1 MAAFTIRDA
10 LGRLYLNPAK
20 RLAPDLFF
28 QPQVYR
34 ENSDTILV
42 PAGSYTV
49 TSSMG
54 PEYHPQTKQV
64 EVTATGPNEVS
75 LAVQRWIDPAK
86 YRWYSGDH
94 HVHAAG
100 CSHYQNPTE
109 GVQPDDGSNEFDPL
123 RQVANSIK
131 TKKHFIILFIAVF
144 LIPR

>member
-1 MAAFTIRDA
+1 MVLVFKTLPTRPLRWWVRRDNADTLMAGFQSRDA
-10 LGRLYLNPAK
+10 LGRLYPNPAK

-34 ENSDTILV
+34 ANGDTILV

-54 PEYHPQTKQV
+54 PEYHAQTKQV
-64 EVTATGPNEVS
+64 DVTATGPNEDS
-75 LAVQRWIDPAK
+75 FPMQRWIDPPK

-100 CSHYQNPTE
+100 C
-109 GVQPDDGSNEFDPL
+109 
-123 RQVANSIK
+123 
-131 TKKHFIILFIAVF
+131 
-144 LIPR
+144 